1 MDLEIILQY
10 VATGLLVGGV
20 YALMSMGLALIFG
33 IMRVINFAQGDF
45 LMLGMYFAF
54 FMAAGPRIDPIIA
67 AFAAAP
73 LFLAVGFLL
82 HRFLVSRVTGATR
95 GGQDAQLILTLGLS
109 LILQNLAL
117 MLWSPTPRSV
127 RTAYSVSA
135 WDVGPVLF
143 NQARTYAFL
152 LAMLLGA
159 LVYLFLQRTTI
170 GRSLRAVA
178 DDWEAATYMGVDVGR
193 SHAVAF
199 AVGTTLAAMAGALVA
214 TYYPLQPYVA
224 WDFIVI
230 MFVSVVLG
238 GLGSV
243 SGAFVGGLTVGLVQS
258 LAQLFM
264 PLQLQNVAVFVVFLL
279 ILYVRPRGLFGRAV
293 RV

>member
-1 MDLEIILQY
+1 VDAEIVLQY
-10 VATGLLVGGV
+10 IVTGLLVGGV

-54 FMAAGPRIDPIIA
+54 FLAVGPRIDPIIA

-73 LFLAVGFLL
+73 IFLAVGLLL

-117 MLWSPTPRSV
+117 MLWSPTPRAV
-127 RTAYSVSA
+127 RTTYSVSA
-135 WDVGPVLF
+135 WEVGPILF

-152 LAMLLGA
+152 LAMLLA
-159 LVYLFLQRTTI
+159 VATYLFLQRTTV

-178 DDWEAATYMGVDVGR
+178 DDWEAATYMGIDVRR

-199 AVGTTLAAMAGALVA
+199 AVGTTLAAMAGSLVA

-243 SGAFVGGLTVGLVQS
+243 SGAFVGGLVIGLIQS
-258 LAQLFM
+258 VAQLVL
-264 PLQLQNVAVFVVFLL
+264 PLQLQNVAVFVIFLF
-279 ILYVRPRGLFGRAV
+279 ILYIRPRGLFGRAV